1 MRFVDPQTDHEIG
14 NPLTPKQLEVARLA
28 SRGVRIED
36 VASQL
41 SITVGTAKLH
51 LHQVYKK
58 LGINSRVELV
68 LRADEFDRVPLL
80 AP

>member
-1 MRFVDPQTDHEIG
+1 MRFVDPQTDHEVG
-14 NPLTPKQLEVARLA
+14 KPLTPKQLEVARLA

-36 VASQL
+36 LATQL

-58 LGINSRVELV
+58 LGINSRIELV
-68 LRADEFDRVPLL
+68 LRAEDFERAPLV
-80 AP
+80 AR